1 MGQSS
6 IPVLNRSGY
15 SMFWT
20 SVWDSKH
27 NYTSLFKEDVLI
39 RKYISLLFNEKI
51 SAQPTMFNKN
61 INFSNVNYWQK
72 IYNIKF
78 VINKSSLAT
87 FLQRFNKLPVY
98 ISKIHIIRLN
108 GWVILY
114 FVGSTPS
121 TFKKSDI
128 VTKLKQHKHSFFF
141 KKNAIYQFKKSLFF

>member
-20 SVWDSKH
+20 SVWENKH

-51 SAQPTMFNKN
+51 SAQSTIFNKN
-61 INFSNVNYWQK
+61 INFSNTTNWQK
-72 IYNIKF
+72 MYNIKF
-78 VINKSSLAT
+78 TINKSSLST

-98 ISKIHIIRLN
+98 MSKIHIIRLN
-108 GWVILY
+108 DWVILY

-121 TFKKSDI
+121 TFKKSDTI
-128 VTKLKQHKHSFFF
+128 NKLKQHKYSFFY
-141 KKNAIYQFKKSLFF
+141 KKGAIYQFKKSLFF